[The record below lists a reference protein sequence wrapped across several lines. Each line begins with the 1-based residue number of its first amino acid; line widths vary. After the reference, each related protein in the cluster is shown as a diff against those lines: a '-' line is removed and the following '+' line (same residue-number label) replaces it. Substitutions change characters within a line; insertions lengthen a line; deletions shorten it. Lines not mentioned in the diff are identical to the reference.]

1 MGTIPPAYH
10 DQGLNSFITK
20 SGRIT
25 FLWYV
30 TAQFSIFRDL
40 NPFYALL
47 EIEEVLDIKIIK
59 VLRTFLRKFP
69 HIMIKKQGGCE
80 MG

>member
-25 FLWYV
+25 FLRYV

-47 EIEEVLDIKIIK
+47 EIEEILEIKIIK
-59 VLRTFLRKFP
+59 FKDFFEKIFP
-69 HIMIKKQGGCE
+69 HYDQKTGGCE

>member
-47 EIEEVLDIKIIK
+47 EIEEVLEIKIIK
-59 VLRTFLRKFP
+59 VLRTFEKIFP
-69 HIMIKKQGGCE
+69 HYDQKTGGV
-80 MG
+80 

>member
-1 MGTIPPAYH
+1 MARLIFKLSTRSSKQYRSKGIEEFYWE
-10 DQGLNSFITK
+10 K
-20 SGRIT
+20 RI
-25 FLWYV
+25 V

-59 VLRTFLRKFP
+59 V
-69 HIMIKKQGGCE
+69 
-80 MG
+80 